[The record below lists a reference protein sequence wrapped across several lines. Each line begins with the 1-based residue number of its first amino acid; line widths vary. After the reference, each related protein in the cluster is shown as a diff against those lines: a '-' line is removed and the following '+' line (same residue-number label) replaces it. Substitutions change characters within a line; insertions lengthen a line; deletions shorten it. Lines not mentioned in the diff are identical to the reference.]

1 MRTIILAALL
11 AVSAVASGTA
21 PAFADG
27 SLSVHGIFGGNSY
40 GR

>member
-1 MRTIILAALL
+1 MRTIILAALF

-27 SLSVHGIFGGNSY
+27 GLSVHGIFGGNSY